1 MMGTLELN
9 ELEVPEDLINEIT
22 DVQRERCVKI
32 LLKLQREKNFNESI
46 QSFFTENENENDNNS
61 INKEGGAKQK

>member
-9 ELEVPEDLINEIT
+9 ELEVPEGLINEIP
-22 DVQRERCVKI
+22 DVQREKCVKI

-46 QSFFTENENENDNNS
+46 QSFFTDNENDSNT
-61 INKEGGAKQK
+61 INKEGGAK

>member
-22 DVQRERCVKI
+22 DVQREKCVKI

-46 QSFFTENENENDNNS
+46 QSFFTDNENDSNT
-61 INKEGGAKQK
+61 INKEGGAK